1 MSRRHELK
9 KEAAQTRALL
19 DRRTTLVHQRLD
31 RLITKTRALAGHP
44 AALPV
49 AFVFGIVAGRL
60 QMPGIKCAYGL
71 LIGQVN
77 GMKLA
82 ASLIDPPPR

>member
-9 KEAAQTRALL
+9 KDAAQTRGIL
-19 DRRTTLVHQRLD
+19 DRRAILVHQRLD
-31 RLITKTRALAGHP
+31 RLTARTRALASHP
-44 AALPV
+44 AALPA

-77 GMKLA
+77 ALKLA
-82 ASLIDPPPR
+82 VSLIDPPPS